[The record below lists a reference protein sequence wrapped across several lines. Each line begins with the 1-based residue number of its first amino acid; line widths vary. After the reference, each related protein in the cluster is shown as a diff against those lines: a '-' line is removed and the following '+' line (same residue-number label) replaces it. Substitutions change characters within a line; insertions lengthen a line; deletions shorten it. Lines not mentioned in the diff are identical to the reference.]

1 MNAQEEYLQL
11 KSNWRRRIVATYY
24 VVAGII
30 SVAEIAMFLFMVV
43 LSETQDM
50 DTSYVGIKYVLF
62 PVCINFLSIWL
73 AQTILKKCH
82 SEAVKD
88 WAVVGSLMVICVVV
102 GLVHSSFLI
111 APAAFVAP
119 VIVSCI
125 LDNKQITKLSSIC
138 CACLLLLTVWLSP
151 VFDDVNTDVSRWQNA
166 LAGLVILLVVSDIC
180 LSLCDYTED
189 KNDIIYHTSLSQERM
204 HAALKMDSMTRL
216 FNHSEFYH
224 CMDESILWSQS
235 HHRQVSVAVIDV
247 DFFKSVNDTYGHEN
261 GDTVLIRL
269 AEILKDNCPKEGK
282 AFRYGGEEF
291 GLIINGYTK
300 EQTYE
305 LMESIR
311 HQIYQEKF
319 SFMPERHLSISTGI
333 YEYQG
338 DDMDGEEIF
347 KKADLAMYEAKQ
359 NGRNRTI
366 CSA

>member
-11 KSNWRRRIVATYY
+11 KSNWRRRIVASYY

-30 SVAEIAMFLFMVV
+30 SVAEIAMFLFNVIFFENQSVDIINMG
-43 LSETQDM
+43 M
-50 DTSYVGIKYVLF
+50 KYVLF
-62 PVCINFLSIWL
+62 PILINFSSIWISQL
-73 AQTILKKCH
+73 VLRKAH
-82 SEAVKD
+82 SENIKD
-88 WAVVGSLMVICVVV
+88 WAVIGSLMVICVVI
-102 GLVHSSFLI
+102 GLAHSSFLI

-119 VIVSCI
+119 VVVSCI
-125 LDNKQITKLSSIC
+125 LDNKQITKISSVC
-138 CACLLLLTVWLSP
+138 CAGLLMLTVWAAP
-151 VFDDVNTDVSRWQNA
+151 FFDDINTSISRWHNA
-166 LAGLVILLVVSDIC
+166 IAGLVILVVVSDIC
-180 LSLCDYTED
+180 LSLCDYTEE
-189 KNDIIYHTSLSQERM
+189 KNAIIYHTSLSQERM
-204 HAALKMDSMTRL
+204 HAALKMDSMTGL

-235 HHRQVSVAVIDV
+235 FHKQVSVAVIDV

-269 AEILKDNCPKEGK
+269 AKILKDNCPKEGK

-300 EQTYE
+300 DQTYE
-305 LMESIR
+305 LVESIR
-311 HQIYQEKF
+311 QQIYQERF
-319 SFMPERHLSISTGI
+319 AFMPDRRLSISTGI
-333 YEYQG
+333 YEYRG

-359 NGRNRTI
+359 NGRNCTI